1 MLKSSGLPRDLN
13 EEKKKE
19 EEKEGKKKTK
29 KWNSFTVLTC
39 DALECCALK
48 SSPELWPVNIYRI
61 YFLPLSNPVPDGPG
75 YTGIISAHPL
85 PPLTPRKK
93 SLLFRLTEERET
105 GDAATSITLLPCR
118 EQTQPT
124 KPNPVISANS
134 AAAATPIMLMT
145 DRRKNALRG
154 NRLEWRREKK
164 M

>member
-1 MLKSSGLPRDLN
+1 M
-13 EEKKKE
+13 
-19 EEKEGKKKTK
+19 
-29 KWNSFTVLTC
+29 
-39 DALECCALK
+39 
-48 SSPELWPVNIYRI
+48 NIYRM
-61 YFLPLSNPVPDGPG
+61 LSPIVKSRTGRARLHG
-75 YTGIISAHPL
+75 YHQCTPT
-85 PPLTPRKK
+85 PPPPRKK

-105 GDAATSITLLPCR
+105 GDAATSITLLSCR